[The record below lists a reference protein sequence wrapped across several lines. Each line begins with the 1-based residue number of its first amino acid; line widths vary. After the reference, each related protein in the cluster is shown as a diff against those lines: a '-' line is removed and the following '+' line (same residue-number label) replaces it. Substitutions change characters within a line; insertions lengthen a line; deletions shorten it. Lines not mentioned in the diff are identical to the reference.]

1 MKHIKKVL
9 NKHFNSNASKR
20 KIARDVNVS
29 RESVTNYITRA
40 EVAGLEW
47 IDIEKMSEYQLE
59 QKLFPPTFGIHQRPT
74 PNYELI
80 HHELKKKGATLAA
93 LHGDLHLAQGDGSY
107 RRLIVRLSK
116 FDLLILDDF
125 GICPIDAAARNGLLE
140 VIDARTEKKST
151 LITSQIPVDQWHKY
165 LGGKNPT
172 VADAF

>member
-1 MKHIKKVL
+1 MLV
-9 NKHFNSNASKR
+9 NE

-93 LHGDLHLAQGDGSY
+93 LHGEYLAEHPDGFGYSSFCNQY
-107 RRLIVRLSK
+107 TK
-116 FDLLILDDF
+116 F
-125 GICPIDAAARNGLLE
+125 
-140 VIDARTEKKST
+140 KKS
-151 LITSQIPVDQWHKY
+151 LRRYMRQRSKW
-165 LGGKNPT
+165 LL
-172 VADAF
+172 